1 MIVDL
6 NDRKGCQTA
15 AFTIGAGSTPTR
27 SWDIMV
33 TQYDCSNVDAAGP
46 PGCLQYFTGVS
57 GNIMSYNFPV
67 GATAA
72 VTATSMSKLLV
83 WLYIQIYLFISLA
96 THLSNQK
103 YTICIRR
110 EANMKAICY
119 TAIAA
124 PTPAPAT
131 QSSFGLSA
139 GTGALTNDNCGTD
152 YIEINR

>member
-83 WLYIQIYLFISLA
+83 CIYVHISLFLSLA

-110 EANMKAICY
+110 EANMNAICY
-119 TAIAA
+119 TAFTDAAAA
-124 PTPAPAT
+124 PAM
-131 QSSFGLSA
+131 QNSFGLSA
-139 GTGALTNDNCGTD
+139 GTGALTNENCGTD